1 MTFVATAIGA
11 GLGYGIGGTLT
22 GAAIGASIGGTIG
35 GSMAQAKAAK
45 QSAQMQSDAARYAA
59 DIQKEMFDI
68 QNLQQKPYREAGYG
82 ALTRINE
89 LLPGL
94 TKPVTREE
102 ILGLPGYQF
111 GIEQGTGAARQMFN
125 AMGGGSNVDR
135 AAQKFAIDYTLGTAM
150 PQVIAQRQNIY
161 NTLAGIAGLGQV
173 AQGQT
178 SQLAQNVAG
187 NIGQAAIGGATALGA
202 GQVGAANAMMGGIG
216 NLTNAGLMYSFLNR
230 PQPGMGLFPSGISYP
245 VVPSGMPMG
254 TSGFNIQTA

>member
-45 QSAQMQSDAARYAA
+45 QSAQMQSDAAKYAA
-59 DIQKEMFDI
+59 DMQREMFDI

-82 ALTRINE
+82 ALTRIGE

-94 TKPVTREE
+94 TKPLTRED
-102 ILGLPGYQF
+102 ILGMPGFQTA
-111 GIEQGTGAARQMFN
+111 IEQGTGAARQTMN
-125 AMGGGSNVDR
+125 VGGGGSNVDR
-135 AAQKFAIDYTLGTAM
+135 AAQKFAIDYTVQQAM
-150 PQVIAQRQNIY
+150 PQALQQRQNIY
-161 NTLAGIAGLGQV
+161 NTLAGIAGIGQV

-178 SQLAQNVAG
+178 TNLASNVAG

-216 NLTNAGLMYSFLNR
+216 NLTNAGLMYSYLNR
-230 PQPGMGLFPSGISYP
+230 SPTAGLFPSGGSFP
-245 VVPSGMPMG
+245 VIQQGAPL
-254 TSGFNIQTA
+254 SGFGIQTA